1 VQCNGQASYVSRA
14 FTNSWSV
21 LQNVD
26 AKKKTILT
34 ADAPEAAAMHG
45 ANHMDRDVGK
55 LMEVAGT
62 KAARRNTV
70 MMNERT

>member
-1 VQCNGQASYVSRA
+1 M
-14 FTNSWSV
+14 FIFV

-26 AKKKTILT
+26 AKKRPLLQN
-34 ADAPEAAAMHG
+34 DAPEVVAMHG
-45 ANHMDRDVGK
+45 EHHMDHDVGK

-70 MMNERT
+70 MLNERR